1 MLPPQRGRILL
12 LQDFFFKNWD
22 GALSDPNLFMVK
34 RQYDDDNIVS
44 HIIKNQN
51 DYYLEYQLHEHHEL
65 PSPLKTIG
73 ERAKVR
79 KQNIYTI
86 YIYIPYTIS
95 SPTKGT
101 GLFLNLAIQTKVSD
115 RSCLKIL
122 TFKQMLQKL
131 LIALVKGKS
140 GNTLGNLLN
149 ESR

>member
-1 MLPPQRGRILL
+1 M
-12 LQDFFFKNWD
+12 
-22 GALSDPNLFMVK
+22 SDPNLFMVK

-86 YIYIPYTIS
+86 YIYTIHNIITNQRYRTIFRLSYTN
-95 SPTKGT
+95 KG
-101 GLFLNLAIQTKVSD
+101 F
-115 RSCLKIL
+115 
-122 TFKQMLQKL
+122 
-131 LIALVKGKS
+131 
-140 GNTLGNLLN
+140 
-149 ESR
+149 